1 MKHDVTAL
9 KEAIKQ
15 AEKIQNMAIFA
26 VQCINDYLPFRF
38 FAKNDLPTVTING
51 CGEIVLVWRCF
62 ALDVKEILEII
73 ENKGYITPKDF
84 TKEEAECGHVSY
96 V

>member
-1 MKHDVTAL
+1 MKYDVTAL
-9 KEAIKQ
+9 KKAIEQ
-15 AEKIQNMAIFA
+15 AEKIHNMAIFA

-38 FAKNDLPTVTING
+38 FDKNDLPTVTIND

-62 ALDVKEILEII
+62 ALDVKEILEIL
-73 ENKGYITPKDF
+73 ENKGYITLKDF